1 MNLRQLGKI
10 REQRGLTLPA
20 LHDKVG
26 VRLPVLEAIERGA
39 FGELPT
45 GLYGRHAVR
54 AYATAIGLD
63 ADELLVEVTPL
74 LREAEDPL
82 DGLARVRGFERKKV
96 RLKPDTARVDGGDG
110 GHGTSFKHGVAET
123 RRSRSRSDGPASG
136 AIDVMDV
143 RIAGAS
149 AIDGAILALFA
160 IALFAATARLSH
172 ASQAEAAAYAA
183 PAVAMIVTVVS
194 VLYFVMLGGVR
205 QATFGQTIAKVTTE
219 ASSGAH
225 DLHAIVNRG
234 LECAL
239 RESSILIELYRSRYT
254 RIAPELNASGKSIG
268 CSVTR

>member
-1 MNLRQLGKI
+1 MNLQRLVKI
-10 REQRGLTLPA
+10 REQKGLTLRA
-20 LHDKVG
+20 LHDKIG

-63 ADELLVEVTPL
+63 ADELLEEVSPL
-74 LREAEDPL
+74 LRETEDPL

-96 RLKPDTARVDGGDG
+96 WLRPDTGDGGDG
-110 GHGTSFKHGVAET
+110 GNGTIVKNGVAEI
-123 RRSRSRSDGPASG
+123 RRSRSQSSGPPGGSID
-136 AIDVMDV
+136 AIDVRM
-143 RIAGAS
+143 AGAS
-149 AIDGAILALFA
+149 AIDGAILALFT
-160 IALFAATARLSH
+160 IALFAITARLSH
-172 ASQAEAAAYAA
+172 VSLAEATAYAA

-205 QATFGQTIAKVTTE
+205 QATLGQTIAQVRTE
-219 ASSGAH
+219 GSTGAH

-234 LECAL
+234 MECAL

-254 RIAPELNASGKSIG
+254 RMAPELNASGKSIG

>member
-1 MNLRQLGKI
+1 MNLQRLVKI
-10 REQRGLTLPA
+10 REQKGLTLPA
-20 LHDKVG
+20 LHDKIG

-54 AYATAIGLD
+54 AYATAVGLD
-63 ADELLVEVTPL
+63 ADDLLEEVSPL

-82 DGLARVRGFERKKV
+82 DGLARVRGFERRKV
-96 RLKPDTARVDGGDG
+96 RSKADPARGDGGDG
-110 GHGTSFKHGVAET
+110 GNGTSFKHGDTEKG
-123 RRSRSRSDGPASG
+123 RSQSRSGGSASG
-136 AIDVMDV
+136 LIDGADLRMV
-143 RIAGAS
+143 AAS
-149 AIDGAILALFA
+149 AIDGAILALFT
-160 IALFAATARLSH
+160 IALFAVTARLSH
-172 ASQAEAAAYAA
+172 VSLAEAAAYAA

-205 QATFGQTIAKVTTE
+205 QSTFGQTIAKVPAE
-219 ASSGAH
+219 APAGAQ
-225 DLHAIVNRG
+225 DLHAVVSRG

-254 RIAPELNASGKSIG
+254 RMAPELNASGKSMG